1 MLWQASIGEAPQ
13 VAYID
18 VVEEQT
24 QGYIRC
30 KDAASAQIIAD
41 MKADGITF
49 TAVQGEQVRRNY
61 HLLYARRDLR
71 SSVCSSVR
79 R

>member
-30 KDAASAQIIAD
+30 KDAASAQLIAD

-49 TAVQGEQVRRNY
+49 TAVQGKQVRIFFLMCVKN
-61 HLLYARRDLR
+61 LINLYA
-71 SSVCSSVR
+71 
-79 R
+79 